1 MFYARW
7 GKTKL
12 VVTDEELMR
21 ILALELTRDRLAL
34 LNADMKCPPRE
45 VGQSSPQ
52 PFSPRRG
59 ESGLLSPLLLGEG

>member
-1 MFYARW
+1 
-7 GKTKL
+7 
-12 VVTDEELMR
+12 MR